1 MKTIRRIMIV
11 AGIVFTAVFLTA
23 ACDDDDK
30 NDQTTVIGTW
40 NLVESKADV
49 TPVATATQTEEQLE
63 SQIAN
68 YLLIAVNSRIVITN
82 KSVTFPLSVNGGTTQ
97 SKTYQYVLNDGIM
110 SIASPMAGGPDLLGD
125 IDLTDNVLKITFAGD
140 SYMKLLQ
147 ALAAKDATF
156 KTVVDQIASASIY
169 YRMKRIN

>member
-68 YLLIAVNSRIVITN
+68 YIEVAVKSRNENTN
-82 KSVTFPLSVNGGTTQ
+82 RSDTYQLSEYGGTTQ
-97 SKTYQYVLNDGIM
+97 YKTYQ
-110 SIASPMAGGPDLLGD
+110 
-125 IDLTDNVLKITFAGD
+125 
-140 SYMKLLQ
+140 
-147 ALAAKDATF
+147 
-156 KTVVDQIASASIY
+156 
-169 YRMKRIN
+169 

>member
-110 SIASPMAGGPDLLGD
+110 SIASPMAGVPDLLGRHRFNGQCTENNFCWRFLYET
-125 IDLTDNVLKITFAGD
+125 LTSSSSKGCNL
-140 SYMKLLQ
+140 
-147 ALAAKDATF
+147 
-156 KTVVDQIASASIY
+156 
-169 YRMKRIN
+169 

>member
-1 MKTIRRIMIV
+1 MKTIRRILIV

-23 ACDDDDK
+23 ACSDDDK
-30 NDQTTVIGTW
+30 NDQTTIIGTW

-49 TPVATATQTEEQLE
+49 TPVATATETEAQLE
-63 SQIAN
+63 AQIAN

-82 KSVTFPLSVNGGTTQ
+82 KSITFPLSVNGGATQ
-97 SKTYQYVLNDGIM
+97 SQTLQYVLNDGIM
-110 SIASPMAGGPDLLGD
+110 SISSPMSGVPDLLGD
-125 IDLTDNVLKITFAGD
+125 TDLTDNVLKITFGGD

-147 ALAAKDATF
+147 ALAAQDATF
-156 KTVVDQIASASIY
+156 KAVVDQIASASIY

>member
-1 MKTIRRIMIV
+1 MIV

-110 SIASPMAGGPDLLGD
+110 LSLIH
-125 IDLTDNVLKITFAGD
+125 I
-140 SYMKLLQ
+140 
-147 ALAAKDATF
+147 
-156 KTVVDQIASASIY
+156 
-169 YRMKRIN
+169 